1 MRYQAALR
9 PDTLAK
15 PYIHW
20 ISVGT
25 SRSHRHFDSG
35 EKAGTCRELP
45 TKAPQPSRSLFRE
58 RSHRPHQRTRHGV
71 GFWKFESARPMS
83 SFTSKANVRYWRKSA
98 VTTRPRLASLPH
110 QVHPYRRRT
119 ASQAGAPLKQS
130 GPLVCATGSQ
140 RKPGGSHGCLRVKSS
155 GSMGDPELDASGGRW
170 ISRRR
175 AIGIV
180 THRAG
185 GNVIPG
191 RA

>member
-130 GPLVCATGSQ
+130 GPLVCAPSPQQSYGAQ
-140 RKPGGSHGCLRVKSS
+140 RQLVEAERPTQVTRSLQCARRSKSRPLERRRFAAAGGVKPGQ
-155 GSMGDPELDASGGRW
+155 W
-170 ISRRR
+170 
-175 AIGIV
+175 
-180 THRAG
+180 
-185 GNVIPG
+185 
-191 RA
+191 